1 MRNDK
6 GGRKKSREHMCT
18 GGRKPAMRVRGDDCK
33 VWDKDGTARR
43 VDGKDGKND
52 FESGTA

>member
-1 MRNDK
+1 
-6 GGRKKSREHMCT
+6 MCT